1 MKITKRQLRRI
12 IREESKKHPALKGD
26 QDKLPKGL
34 QKAIIDKAD
43 DEWEEQN
50 ESSLRAKLRNMIS
63 EVTVSDNADE
73 VSEEL
78 SVMRDT
84 ISEIQGFCEN
94 GNMDFSMDGQTRV
107 AALLEQVIDLMEEA
121 IAVTDEDE
129 GL

>member
-1 MKITKRQLRRI
+1 MRITKRQLIRI

-50 ESSLRAKLRNMIS
+50 ESRLKSKLRNVIK
-63 EVTVSDNADE
+63 EVTSADNAIE
-73 VSEEL
+73 LSEEL

-84 ISEIQGFCEN
+84 ISEIQNFCEM
-94 GNMDFSMDGQTRV
+94 GNMDFSIDGQTRV
-107 AALLEQVIDLMEEA
+107 AALMEQVLDTMDEA
-121 IAVTDEDE
+121 ITVLDDEE
-129 GL
+129 VV

>member
-1 MKITKRQLRRI
+1 MRITKRQLLRI

-43 DEWEEQN
+43 DEWEEKN
-50 ESSLRAKLRNMIS
+50 ESKLRSKLRSVIK
-63 EVTVSDNADE
+63 EVTSADNADE

-78 SVMRDT
+78 GVLRDT
-84 ISEIQGFCEN
+84 IKEIHDYCEQA
-94 GNMDFSMDGQTRV
+94 NMDFSVDGQTRV
-107 AALLEQVIDLMEEA
+107 AALLDQVLDLMEEA
-121 IAVTDEDE
+121 IEVVDADE